1 MNKLLSVIVFILIL
15 FVVWLVQYFYFSMS
29 LKEIST
35 SIGIFTAFIGA
46 LFFIWHKIFFP
57 FVSKLQTFSE
67 LFSNLFTSVESI
79 SKELQP
85 NHGSS
90 IKDSVNR
97 IDSKLS
103 IIEAEMTIF
112 NENNIYPMFRC
123 DNHGYNLSV
132 NRTFCRIIGC
142 SRDEILGFG
151 WKRFTKEIE
160 QGWEE
165 AQMEGREV
173 STLMVVEDIDGN
185 ELRFERHCFPTYNN
199 NNELVYYMG
208 FLIPVNSS
216 N

>member
-15 FVVWLVQYFYFSMS
+15 FIIWIVQYLYFEMS
-29 LKEIST
+29 IKEIST
-35 SIGIFTAFIGA
+35 SLGVFTAFIGA

-57 FVSKLQTFSE
+57 VVNRLQAFSE

-97 IDSKLS
+97 IDNKLS

-112 NENNIYPMFRC
+112 NENNVYPMFRC
-123 DNHGYNLSV
+123 DNRGYNLSV
-132 NRTFCRIIGC
+132 NRTFCRILGC
-142 SRDEILGFG
+142 SRDEIIGFG
-151 WKRFTKEIE
+151 WKRFTKELE

-165 AQMEGREV
+165 ALREVREV
-173 STLMVVEDIDGN
+173 SNVIVFEDIDGK
-185 ELRFERHCFPTYNN
+185 ELKFERHCFPTLNN
-199 NNELVYYMG
+199 NNELVYYVG
-208 FLIPVNSS
+208 FLIPVT
-216 N
+216 